1 MGWYARVAMDNQY
14 RVPKSGN
21 PHFARTNIQTIHQRA
36 AILRELL
43 PDTKSI
49 AEICCGDC
57 YSQDHIYRQ
66 ILEVEKYVGL
76 DIQPEI
82 VELNRSKGV
91 SCICGDALDKSVL
104 QTFLGFDVIF
114 YGPPLSVHCDGHN
127 LLTFREINPGYLDF
141 VGLLLGELNYTGT
154 LVCICP
160 RKTTM
165 GDVRLL
171 YEQVKSLR
179 KDFGLR
185 LINHRYSTITG
196 SGETTELR
204 LKYVEL
210 WFSSILEDSWEVRE
224 SKPSTEEN
232 K

>member
-1 MGWYARVAMDNQY
+1 MSNPY
-14 RVPKSGN
+14 RVPDPDN
-21 PHFARTNIQTIHQRA
+21 PNFARTNIQTIHQRA
-36 AILRELL
+36 AILREFL

-57 YSQDHIYRQ
+57 SEQDRIYQ
-66 ILEVEKYVGL
+66 ELMGIEKYVGL

-82 VELNRSKGV
+82 VELNRAKGI
-91 SCICGDALDKSVL
+91 SCICGDALDKSIL
-104 QTFLGFDVIF
+104 QTFLSFDVIF

-127 LLTFREINPGYLDF
+127 LLAFREIVLGYQDF
-141 VGLLLGELNYTGT
+141 VGLLLGELKYSGT

-160 RKTTM
+160 RDTTM
-165 GDVRLL
+165 GDVQIL

-179 KDFGLR
+179 EDFGLR
-185 LINHRYSTITG
+185 LINYSYSTITG
-196 SGETTELR
+196 SGETTEWR

-224 SKPSTEEN
+224 SKPNTEEN